1 MSLHISVSGQG
12 PNLILLHG
20 WAMHSGIF
28 APLMPGL
35 NRHFRVHCVDL
46 PGHGGS
52 APLPQYSVGALA
64 AAVAATLEPD
74 RSYRLIGHSLGA
86 CAAVESVAAI
96 VALRERVVPATLNTR
111 RLDPALPR
119 CTLALEPMIS
129 RAPAVLLLAESFG
142 GRCAAWT
149 IRAA

>member
-1 MSLHISVSGQG
+1 VATAARAALRRLSPSSLGWIKTHGTGTRVNDAAECLG
-12 PNLILLHG
+12 LLALLG
-20 WAMHSGIF
+20 GDLAEV
-28 APLMPGL
+28 PLTSLKP
-35 NRHFRVHCVDL
+35 
-46 PGHGGS
+46 
-52 APLPQYSVGALA
+52 AL
-64 AAVAATLEPD
+64 
-74 RSYRLIGHSLGA
+74 GHSLGA